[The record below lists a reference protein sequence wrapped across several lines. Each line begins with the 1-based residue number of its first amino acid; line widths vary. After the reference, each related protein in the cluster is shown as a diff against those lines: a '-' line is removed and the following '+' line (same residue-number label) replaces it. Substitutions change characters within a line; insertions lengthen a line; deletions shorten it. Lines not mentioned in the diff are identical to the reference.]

1 MKPDEDDG
9 LERIREKQAIL
20 QRHLD
25 QLDREIATLAAQRT
39 GTTAN
44 CDSLSEE
51 PDRSLDGAELR
62 DRSASTSTTSGHVHN
77 FSVSIDEGGETLNL
91 KWNSSTSEVYTV
103 VSSKD
108 PENDGPPENW
118 SPVAGLQNLSASL
131 PVNRHSIRRP
141 ADSKTVYRLL
151 AGPASPLKRAKLR
164 AEPPPLP
171 RSVTARKESREK
183 DECEP
188 LELDG
193 VVAPKQ
199 DDVPATFPATE
210 AATEAAPE
218 VVPKVAA
225 ETGGGLEMKLGTY
238 WLVRVGIL
246 MLLTGFV
253 FLAKYF
259 LTSNEVSA
267 GLKVASLYVLSAS
280 LLGVGFWIGKT
291 RETMRNYGEVLAAG
305 GFAAVYFTTFAAHKV
320 PGLDIISSPLVAG
333 ILMLSWAAVMV
344 YTADRKQS
352 QTLAV
357 MGVLLAYYTLLID
370 QAVLFSLFSA
380 LILSG
385 AALIFLLRNR
395 WTIVGSCSL
404 GGTYLAFAYWRFP
417 ELLSWLGSAS
427 PASESFWP
435 AYGFLICYWA
445 TFSAAVFLSDYLAE
459 KERSAL
465 AGLNNAAFLVFFGL
479 GMGRH
484 YPDQF
489 WLFSLIAGF
498 VFLLLSGLSDR
509 RLGRGTLI
517 GALYLTK
524 GLVLIT
530 LAFFMKLS
538 GFSLAVLI
546 AAQSCVLLVVAVS
559 RRNKVLEVAAHLSA
573 CLAVFYTVVSE
584 AGGPEKFWFVEFS
597 EGIPAVASFA
607 QLFFLVFCAWWS
619 RNRRGPTG
627 SESPLDTRALF
638 YLGLGV
644 LALLFGA
651 YSDLTDNWRALVL
664 VGLGACAALLGGW
677 RRFKLEE
684 LGVVG
689 QVFSAVAAIT
699 FLMQLTGSGAPPVI
713 QSILVLVLYLGLV
726 HWAAHTRLPLPGRG
740 GILIQWLF
748 AVVFVAALPLAIEEH
763 AGLPRAAWVL
773 LPGLLALALT
783 VYGYRMRITALA
795 VLPQT
800 YHLIAAYLSE
810 SGFPG
815 EHWLIGF
822 CPLVLLLLNIILV
835 SCLCRRVDMGSQPKQ
850 IAQLLEAG
858 VLLLRILALVFFGSF
873 VHRYV
878 PVAWQASAC
887 SLAALVMQVIAIRH
901 LHRQHFVFGLILL
914 GASALLVLSRET
926 DAPWI
931 VALLPLVLFLGNIA
945 LADNFCR
952 RVDTPGRPKEGP
964 DPLEAAMLLLRILAL
979 VLFGSF
985 VHRYVPV
992 AWQASACSLAAL
1004 ALHVVAIRHLHR
1016 HRFVFGLILLG
1027 ASVALLFRDVWGF
1040 NAAWQAYLVALM
1052 PMIFQ
1057 QISRQR
1063 GGFAVASAVYHR
1075 IMATAAVGLL
1085 WLLLSIE
1092 VRSVGQGFYVIASWA
1107 ILGVLAF
1114 VVGWFL
1120 RERIY
1125 RILSLLVVGVAL
1137 GRLLIID
1144 VWGLDPIARILTF
1157 ILIGFILLA
1166 LGFIYTRYQ
1175 DKLRRIF

>member
-1 MKPDEDDG
+1 M
-9 LERIREKQAIL
+9 
-20 QRHLD
+20 
-25 QLDREIATLAAQRT
+25 
-39 GTTAN
+39 
-44 CDSLSEE
+44 
-51 PDRSLDGAELR
+51 
-62 DRSASTSTTSGHVHN
+62 
-77 FSVSIDEGGETLNL
+77 
-91 KWNSSTSEVYTV
+91 
-103 VSSKD
+103 
-108 PENDGPPENW
+108 
-118 SPVAGLQNLSASL
+118 
-131 PVNRHSIRRP
+131 
-141 ADSKTVYRLL
+141 
-151 AGPASPLKRAKLR
+151 
-164 AEPPPLP
+164 
-171 RSVTARKESREK
+171 
-183 DECEP
+183 
-188 LELDG
+188 
-193 VVAPKQ
+193 
-199 DDVPATFPATE
+199 
-210 AATEAAPE
+210 
-218 VVPKVAA
+218 
-225 ETGGGLEMKLGTY
+225 
-238 WLVRVGIL
+238 
-246 MLLTGFV
+246 
-253 FLAKYF
+253 
-259 LTSNEVSA
+259 
-267 GLKVASLYVLSAS
+267 
-280 LLGVGFWIGKT
+280 
-291 RETMRNYGEVLAAG
+291 
-305 GFAAVYFTTFAAHKV
+305 
-320 PGLDIISSPLVAG
+320 
-333 ILMLSWAAVMV
+333 
-344 YTADRKQS
+344 
-352 QTLAV
+352 
-357 MGVLLAYYTLLID
+357 
-370 QAVLFSLFSA
+370 
-380 LILSG
+380 
-385 AALIFLLRNR
+385 
-395 WTIVGSCSL
+395 
-404 GGTYLAFAYWRFP
+404 
-417 ELLSWLGSAS
+417 
-427 PASESFWP
+427 
-435 AYGFLICYWA
+435 
-445 TFSAAVFLSDYLAE
+445 
-459 KERSAL
+459 
-465 AGLNNAAFLVFFGL
+465 
-479 GMGRH
+479 
-484 YPDQF
+484 
-489 WLFSLIAGF
+489 
-498 VFLLLSGLSDR
+498 
-509 RLGRGTLI
+509 
-517 GALYLTK
+517 
-524 GLVLIT
+524 LIT

-584 AGGPEKFWFVEFS
+584 AGGAEKFWFVEFS

-644 LALLFGA
+644 LALLVGA

-795 VLPQT
+795 VLPQI

-887 SLAALVMQVIAIRH
+887 SLAAL
-901 LHRQHFVFGLILL
+901 
-914 GASALLVLSRET
+914 
-926 DAPWI
+926 
-931 VALLPLVLFLGNIA
+931 
-945 LADNFCR
+945 
-952 RVDTPGRPKEGP
+952 
-964 DPLEAAMLLLRILAL
+964 
-979 VLFGSF
+979 
-985 VHRYVPV
+985 
-992 AWQASACSLAAL
+992 
-1004 ALHVVAIRHLHR
+1004 ALHVVAIRNLHR

-1157 ILIGFILLA
+1157 ILIGCILLA